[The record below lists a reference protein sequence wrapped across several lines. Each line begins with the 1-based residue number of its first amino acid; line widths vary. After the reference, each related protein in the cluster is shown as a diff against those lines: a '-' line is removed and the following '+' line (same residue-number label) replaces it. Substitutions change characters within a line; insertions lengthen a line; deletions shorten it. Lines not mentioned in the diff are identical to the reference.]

1 MLFVV
6 EKSYLCL
13 TPYQDNYNHLAD
25 EGVFWVDSDT
35 GNAVDM
41 YNADTDSEL
50 HKREVQFT
58 VDKVLSTGGVDNKI
72 LVVSM
77 DIFQSLF
84 FKSSGSTTLKFP
96 KLRPELE
103 PRYRTGETHYTHS
116 YKFGDDSE
124 GVGLSAEFKNKWE
137 LELSLIHI

>member
-1 MLFVV
+1 MDSIFDSDWVNNAQIKWLPFV
-6 EKSYLCL
+6 
-13 TPYQDNYNHLAD
+13 PYQDNYNQLAD

-41 YNADTDSEL
+41 YNASTDSEL

-77 DIFQSLF
+77 DIFYRVSLA
-84 FKSSGSTTLKFP
+84 SIS
-96 KLRPELE
+96 LR
-103 PRYRTGETHYTHS
+103 HY
-116 YKFGDDSE
+116 
-124 GVGLSAEFKNKWE
+124 
-137 LELSLIHI
+137 